1 MIPHA
6 SHTPSDPPA
15 LQVRAFKK
23 GETILHKGQEMLH
36 TSIVLRGDLQLITDS
51 ALPPATVGAGSLL
64 CESMMFLAD
73 GTRTEGMTVAATD
86 GLLLN
91 LNFDAIM
98 EIAFEDHLLALKIF
112 KMCGVAAVH
121 NLRGDLGRVD
131 KSEAKL
137 RAKMV
142 EALKG
147 GGSKKEEEGPARGE
161 VFLRQKLAK
170 QVPFR
175 RRIDRAC
182 HT

>member
-1 MIPHA
+1 M
-6 SHTPSDPPA
+6 
-15 LQVRAFKK
+15 RAFKK

-98 EIAFEDHLLALKIF
+98 EI
-112 KMCGVAAVH
+112 G
-121 NLRGDLGRVD
+121 RGL
-131 KSEAKL
+131 EA
-137 RAKMV
+137 
-142 EALKG
+142 
-147 GGSKKEEEGPARGE
+147 
-161 VFLRQKLAK
+161 
-170 QVPFR
+170 R
-175 RRIDRAC
+175 RRRRPTTTSTCTCA
-182 HT
+182 